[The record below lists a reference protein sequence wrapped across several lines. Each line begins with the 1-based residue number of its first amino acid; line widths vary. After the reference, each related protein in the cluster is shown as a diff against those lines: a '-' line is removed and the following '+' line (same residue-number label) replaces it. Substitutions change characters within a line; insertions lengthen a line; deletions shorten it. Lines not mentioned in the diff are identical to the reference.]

1 MKAAHSIGIDIG
13 GTNTDIAL
21 VDKKGNCLSFRNLK
35 TKDYY
40 DAEKF
45 ASDIVEAVRS
55 LIQENNVAEIT
66 GIGIGAPCVNNIKG
80 VIDNASNLNMKGEIH
95 LKQLIQKRMNV
106 PVELSNDANAAA
118 YGEMIYGGAQ
128 NMRNFIMF
136 TIGTGIG
143 SGIIIDGKMLYGAD
157 GFAGELGHAI
167 LFPEGR
173 QCPCGRKGCLEQ
185 YVSIRGIIQTCR
197 ELFPK
202 YPQNLLTQLPEKEL
216 DCKLIADEAHKGN
229 PLAVE
234 TFNLTGYWLG
244 IALANAVTFSSPE
257 AIFVMGGPAQAG
269 SVLFEPLRKSFQKHK
284 LFVYKNEIP
293 ILESALDKS
302 HVAILGA
309 ASLTR

>member
-1 MKAAHSIGIDIG
+1 MKAQHSIGIDIG

-21 VDKKGNCLSFRNLK
+21 VDGKGNCLAFRNLK
-35 TKDYY
+35 TQNYY
-40 DAEKF
+40 DAEIY
-45 ASDIVEAVRS
+45 AADIVESVAS
-55 LIQENNVAEIT
+55 LMRENGVAEIT

-95 LKQLIQKRMNV
+95 LKELIRKRMDV

-128 NMRNFIMF
+128 NMKNFIMF

-143 SGIIIDGKMLYGAD
+143 SGIIIDGKMLYGSD

-167 LFPEGR
+167 LFPDGR
-173 QCPCGRKGCLEQ
+173 LCPCGRKGCLEQ
-185 YVSIRGIIQTCR
+185 YVSIRGILQTCQ

-202 YPQNLLTQLPEKEL
+202 YPGNPLTQLPEGQL
-216 DCKLIADEAHKGN
+216 DCKLIAEEAHKGN
-229 PLAVE
+229 PLALE
-234 TFNLTGYWLG
+234 TYQLTGYWLG

-257 AIFVMGGPAQAG
+257 AIFIMGGPAQAG
-269 SVLFEPLRKSFQKHK
+269 SVLFEPLRESFRKHK

-309 ASLTR
+309 ASLTH